1 MRLRVQYGEGTGGV
15 KLAAVLL
22 LATLALGTVA
32 CEKKVTRKLLRY
44 NSAVVEATTE
54 LQFQAIDAY
63 GAQEIGVDEA
73 RGIVTGTV
81 QVLRVSKE
89 LNDFLAQVDEWTS
102 FNRSMVLALTLEL
115 TDSIRQL
122 NRDGVLRIK
131 NDSKR
136 AAFNKTLLVIEAAL
150 TAMRGVLQ

>member
-1 MRLRVQYGEGTGGV
+1 MRLRTR
-15 KLAAVLL
+15 LAAIPLVVLL
-22 LATLALGTVA
+22 TIGMVA

-73 RGIVTGTV
+73 RGIVTGTT
-81 QVLRVSKE
+81 QVIRVSRE
-89 LNDFLAQVDEWTS
+89 LNDFLAQVDEWTP
-102 FNRSMVLALTLEL
+102 FNRDYVLALILEL

-122 NRDGVLRIK
+122 NQDGVLRIK
-131 NDSKR
+131 NDAKR
-136 AAFNKTLLVIEAAL
+136 AALNKTLLVIEAAL
-150 TAMRGVLQ
+150 AAMQGVLR

>member
-1 MRLRVQYGEGTGGV
+1 MRDRLR
-15 KLAAVLL
+15 LAAVPLVVL
-22 LATLALGTVA
+22 LAIGMVA

-73 RGIVTGTV
+73 RGIVTGTT
-81 QVLRVSKE
+81 QVLQVSRE
-89 LNDFLAQVDEWTS
+89 LNETLSLINEWTPD
-102 FNRSMVLALTLEL
+102 NREQVFDLILQL

-122 NRDGVLRIK
+122 NQDGVLRIK
-131 NDSKR
+131 NEASR
-136 AAFNKTLLVIEAAL
+136 GALNKTLLVIEAAL
-150 TAMRGVLQ
+150 TAMRGILQ

>member
-1 MRLRVQYGEGTGGV
+1 MRDRLR
-15 KLAAVLL
+15 LAAIPLMVLL
-22 LATLALGTVA
+22 TIGMVA

-73 RGIVTGTV
+73 RGIVTGTT
-81 QVLRVSKE
+81 QVIRVSRE
-89 LNDFLAQVDEWTS
+89 LNDVLAQIEQWTPD
-102 FNRSMVLALTLEL
+102 NRTQVFDLITQLA
-115 TDSIRQL
+115 DSVRQL
-122 NRDGVLRIK
+122 NHDGVLRIK
-131 NDSKR
+131 NDAKR

>member
-1 MRLRVQYGEGTGGV
+1 MRLRTR
-15 KLAAVLL
+15 LAAVPLVVLL
-22 LATLALGTVA
+22 TIGMVA

-73 RGIVTGTV
+73 RGIVTGTT
-81 QVLRVSKE
+81 QVLQVSRE
-89 LNDFLAQVDEWTS
+89 LNNTLSLISEWTPD
-102 FNRSMVLALTLEL
+102 NREQVLNLILQLAE
-115 TDSIRQL
+115 SVRQL
-122 NRDGVLRIK
+122 NQDGVLRIK

-136 AAFNKTLLVIEAAL
+136 AALNKTLLVIEAAL
-150 TAMRGVLQ
+150 LAMREVL

>member
-1 MRLRVQYGEGTGGV
+1 MQTRTRLTIIPLV
-15 KLAAVLL
+15 VLL
-22 LATLALGTVA
+22 TIGMVA

-73 RGIVTGTV
+73 RGIVTGTT
-81 QVLRVSKE
+81 QVIRVSAE
-89 LNDFLAQVDEWTS
+89 LNDT
-102 FNRSMVLALTLEL
+102 LALIEQWTPDNREQVFSLMIQLAE
-115 TDSIRQL
+115 SVRQL
-122 NRDGVLRIK
+122 NQDGVLRIK
-131 NDSKR
+131 NDAKR

-150 TAMRGVLQ
+150 AAMREVLQ